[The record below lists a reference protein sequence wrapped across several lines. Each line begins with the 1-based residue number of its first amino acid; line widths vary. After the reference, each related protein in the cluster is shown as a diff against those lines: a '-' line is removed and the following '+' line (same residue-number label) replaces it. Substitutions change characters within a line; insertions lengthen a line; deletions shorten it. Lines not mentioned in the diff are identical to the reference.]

1 MGCVIFLIFIL
12 LYVVNVVN
20 FFDFIKNEVDIE
32 ILNILIDRNF
42 VGLFKRYIFYNGRQK
57 KNLEM
62 QLDLNNLLIRGEEE
76 LKIMI
81 FVLEVSS
88 F

>member
-76 LKIMI
+76 LKILI

>member
-12 LYVVNVVN
+12 FYVVNVVN
-20 FFDFIKNEVDIE
+20 FFDFIKNEVDID

-42 VGLFKRYIFYNGRQK
+42 VGVFKRYSFYNGRQK
-57 KNLEM
+57 RNLEM

-76 LKIMI
+76 LKILI